1 MALFVS
7 VLLDAALHVSEG
19 AVHAL
24 GEALLHLPVV
34 LLHLQ
39 GQRQV
44 CASEH
49 LCFQEAP
56 SFSIKSWIYM
66 DLKKKRKKKN
76 KVDFQVLI
84 TVEMTLISP
93 QT

>member
-24 GEALLHLPVV
+24 GEALLDLPVV

-49 LCFQEAP
+49 LLSGSSKFQHRVIKTWFTGFMLLTAKAP
-56 SFSIKSWIYM
+56 
-66 DLKKKRKKKN
+66 
-76 KVDFQVLI
+76 
-84 TVEMTLISP
+84 ETL
-93 QT
+93 